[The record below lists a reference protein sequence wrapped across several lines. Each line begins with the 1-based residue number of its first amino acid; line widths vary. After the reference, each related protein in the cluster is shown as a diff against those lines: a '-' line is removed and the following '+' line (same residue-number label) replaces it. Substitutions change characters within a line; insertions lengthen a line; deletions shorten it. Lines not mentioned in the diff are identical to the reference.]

1 MLVIH
6 LKCFGVTEILSVQ
19 MSACRGYSETRW
31 YISPPADFIVSDFMK
46 ELVSFYLVT
55 CGNRITALKES
66 VHLLMDESLANIT
79 AIDLYKRTRLGM
91 QRWRSPL
98 RIAPL
103 APKKSFYN
111 FRVCFL
117 VMQPSRL

>member
-19 MSACRGYSETRW
+19 TSACRGYSETRW
-31 YISPPADFIVSDFMK
+31 YISPPRRFYCERFYEGTTFFLPSDTRQPNHCA
-46 ELVSFYLVT
+46 E
-55 CGNRITALKES
+55 ES

-98 RIAPL
+98 RIAPP
-103 APKKSFYN
+103 APKKK
-111 FRVCFL
+111 FL
-117 VMQPSRL
+117 